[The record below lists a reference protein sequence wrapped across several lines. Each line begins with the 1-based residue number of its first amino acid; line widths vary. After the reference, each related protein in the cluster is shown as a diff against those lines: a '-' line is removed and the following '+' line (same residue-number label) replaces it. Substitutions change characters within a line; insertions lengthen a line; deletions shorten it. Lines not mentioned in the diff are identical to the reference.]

1 MMSGG
6 NSTLRKK
13 VEREVKE
20 ENGAVKELVETL
32 IISFLKSDSD
42 YGAITDLNIDINRI
56 YDIVRDYIVSEKLDV
71 YALML
76 GDRILLSRTNMGFE
90 ELYEVIK
97 GKSQP
102 QLKRDIIEVW
112 DDPKNKILH
121 LIIIPFRKHFP
132 IEYTN
137 EKEKEDMTQKFST
150 MAL

>member
-1 MMSGG
+1 MSGG

>member
-1 MMSGG
+1 MSGG

-32 IISFLKSDSD
+32 ITSFLKSDSD